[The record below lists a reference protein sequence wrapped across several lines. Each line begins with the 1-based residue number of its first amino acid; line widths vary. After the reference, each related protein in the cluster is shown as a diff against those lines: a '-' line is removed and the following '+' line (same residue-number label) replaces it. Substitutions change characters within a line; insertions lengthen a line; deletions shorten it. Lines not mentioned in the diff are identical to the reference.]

1 MQDLKLILTK
11 FIVKRRL
18 EGGEFTYV
26 LRPRDQSITGKK
38 PILNLLKE
46 NQNIYSKLKEECEW
60 TESDEELDSQLL
72 KIIPLLPY
80 EEDTIPAIAKTKQ
93 KKKGN
98 PRIKM
103 NIWML
108 MVMMTMTMMG
118 GIQKNFTCDISC
130 CICTIHV

>member
-46 NQNIYSKLKEECEW
+46 NQNIYSKLKEDKNN
-60 TESDEELDSQLL
+60 TTFRILLDSS
-72 KIIPLLPY
+72 
-80 EEDTIPAIAKTKQ
+80 E
-93 KKKGN
+93 
-98 PRIKM
+98 
-103 NIWML
+103 
-108 MVMMTMTMMG
+108 
-118 GIQKNFTCDISC
+118 
-130 CICTIHV
+130 